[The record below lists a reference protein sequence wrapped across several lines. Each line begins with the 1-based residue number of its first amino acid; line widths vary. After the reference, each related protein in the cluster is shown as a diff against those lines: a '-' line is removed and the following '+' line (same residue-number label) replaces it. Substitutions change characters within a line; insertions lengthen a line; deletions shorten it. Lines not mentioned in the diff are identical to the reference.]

1 MERVLKIEEL
11 EQLSG
16 LARMTLYRYSR
27 EGRIPGLVRIGPRAI
42 RFRQADIAIWLEGRK
57 PEKEERTQ
65 G

>member
-1 MERVLKIEEL
+1 MKRVLKIGEL

-42 RFRQADIAIWLEGRK
+42 RFREEDIENWLNGRGLK
-57 PEKEERTQ
+57 QERV
-65 G
+65 